1 MSILAAIQ
9 MASSPQLQTNL
20 DDAAQRLAE
29 AADKG
34 ARLAV
39 LPENFAFLGAQEKD
53 KLALAESFGQGKIQ
67 DFLAEQAQKQ
77 GLWLVG
83 GTIPLKSPDA
93 RKVYASCLTFNPQGH
108 CVGRYD
114 KIHLF
119 DVELPNSGEK
129 YEESATILPGDSS
142 LVLDTPFG
150 RLGII
155 ICYDLRFPEL
165 TRLLLSQGMEI
176 LALPAAFTAITGKA
190 HWDILVRA
198 RAIENL
204 CYVVAAAQGG
214 YHVSGRSTYGHSM
227 IVDPWGNVLAQHPN
241 GGGVITAKC
250 ELAFLTQ
257 TRQHFPTIHHR
268 HLECQFRPE

>member
-1 MSILAAIQ
+1 VSILAAIQ

-20 DDAAQRLAE
+20 DDAGQRLSE
-29 AADKG
+29 AADRG

-53 KLALAESFGQGKIQ
+53 KLPLAETFGQGKIQ
-67 DFLAEQAQKQ
+67 DFLATQAQKH

-83 GTIPLKSPDA
+83 GTIPLKSSVA
-93 RKVYASCLTFNPQGH
+93 GKVYASCLIFNPEGE

-119 DVELPNSGEK
+119 DVEIPNTGER
-129 YEESATILPGDSS
+129 YEESATICPGDSS

-150 RLGII
+150 RLGVI

-165 TRLLLSQGMEI
+165 ARLLLSQGMEI

-190 HWDILVRA
+190 HWEILVRA

-214 YHVSGRSTYGHSM
+214 FHVSGRSTYGHSI
-227 IVDPWGNVLAQHPN
+227 IVDPWGNILAQQAS
-241 GGGVITAKC
+241 GSGVVIAKA
-250 ELAFLTQ
+250 ERSFLEQ
-257 TRQHFPTIHHR
+257 TRRHFPAIDHR
-268 HLECQFRPE
+268 HLDCQFRLE

>member
-53 KLALAESFGQGKIQ
+53 KLALAENFGQGKMQ
-67 DFLAEQAQKQ
+67 DFLAEQAQKH

-83 GTIPLKSPDA
+83 GTIPLKSPQA
-93 RKVYASCLTFNPQGH
+93 GKVYASCLTFNPQGQ

-150 RLGII
+150 RLGIVV
-155 ICYDLRFPEL
+155 CYDLRFPEL
-165 TRLLLSQGMEI
+165 SRLLLAQGMEI

-257 TRQHFPTIHHR
+257 TRQHFPTIQHR
-268 HLECQFRPE
+268 HLDCQFRAE